1 MELVSREEQLVN
13 SKKKNRK
20 KKAQDLYRQQR
31 KEAEEL
37 FTDTSNRLAPPGS

>member
-13 SKKKNRK
+13 SKKNKK

>member
-1 MELVSREEQLVN
+1 MVSREEQLVN
-13 SKKKNRK
+13 SKKNKK